1 MRVIDSLRIKSRTC
15 RKMDFPKLRPIE
27 AFPIN
32 IAGRRMIG
40 LRDPMN
46 FSSEVIAVPQHMYLM
61 LVLMDGHHSI
71 VDMQAE
77 YMRSNGELIFR
88 ETIED
93 LLNKLDAALLLDN
106 ENFHRRRTEIENAF
120 RQADVRPAVLAGKS
134 YDNSPETLT
143 EQIDGFFVHPD
154 GPGPLKPGENGG
166 LLKGII
172 APHIDFVRGGPCFAW
187 AYKELAEQADADVFV
202 IFGTAHAHTNRTFV
216 VTYKDFE
223 TPFGRLCCDR
233 EIVKEI
239 EKHVDTNLFSDE
251 FVHRGE
257 HSIEFQTIFLSY
269 LFQGKKDIS
278 IVPILCGSFH
288 KMVASHTSPMNDDE
302 VSEFVNAVRCAIT
315 DSGKKVCY
323 IAGADLAHVG
333 PRFGDSRPVGDG
345 FLKVV
350 ESEDLEMLEKLK
362 SVDAESFFA
371 NISAD
376 NDRRKI
382 CGLPPIYTMLKVMD
396 ATSGRLLK
404 YQYWHDPN
412 GTVTFT
418 SMAFY

>member
-1 MRVIDSLRIKSRTC
+1 
-15 RKMDFPKLRPIE
+15 MDFPKLRAIE

-46 FSSEVIAVPQHMYLM
+46 FSSEVIAVPQQMYLM
-61 LVLMDGHHSI
+61 LALMDGLHSI
-71 VDMQAE
+71 VDIQAE
-77 YMRSNGELIFR
+77 YMRSNGELVFR

-120 RQADVRPAVLAGKS
+120 RQADVRPAILAGKG
-134 YDNSPETLT
+134 YDHSPEKLA

-154 GPGPLKPGENGG
+154 GPGPPKGG
-166 LLKGII
+166 SNEGNLKGII
-172 APHIDFVRGGPCFAW
+172 APHIDFLRGGPCFAW
-187 AYKELAEQADADVFV
+187 AYKEIAEQADADVFV
-202 IFGTAHAHTNRTFV
+202 IFGTAHAHTSGTFV
-216 VTYKDFE
+216 LTCKDFE
-223 TPFGRLCCDR
+223 TPFGRLRCER

-239 EKHVDTNLFSDE
+239 EKQVDADLFSNE

-269 LFQGKKDIS
+269 LFRGKQEIS

-288 KMVASHTSPMNDDE
+288 EMVASHTSPMNNTE
-302 VSEFVNAVRCAIT
+302 VSEFVNAVRGALA
-315 DSGKKVCY
+315 DSGKRVCC

-333 PRFGDSRPVGDG
+333 PRFGDGRPVGDG
-345 FLKVV
+345 FLRIV
-350 ESEDLEMLEKLK
+350 ESNDLEMLETLK

-396 ATSGRLLK
+396 ASSGKLLK

-412 GTVTFT
+412 GTVTFA